1 MNFMTIILE
10 SVMFN
15 LDVDYVFDLIS
26 LRKDNNKVPF
36 VKLLKKLK

>member
-1 MNFMTIILE
+1 MAVNME

-15 LDVDYVFDLIS
+15 LDIDSVFNLIS

-36 VKLLKKLK
+36 VELIKRIK